1 MGEPMGDQL
10 HDSAVIKAAAEFAQ
24 AKIAPI
30 AAELDEEGRA
40 PTELFGEMA

>member
-1 MGEPMGDQL
+1 M

-24 AKIAPI
+24 ARLAPI

-40 PTELFGEMA
+40 PVELFEEMAKLGFFGMR